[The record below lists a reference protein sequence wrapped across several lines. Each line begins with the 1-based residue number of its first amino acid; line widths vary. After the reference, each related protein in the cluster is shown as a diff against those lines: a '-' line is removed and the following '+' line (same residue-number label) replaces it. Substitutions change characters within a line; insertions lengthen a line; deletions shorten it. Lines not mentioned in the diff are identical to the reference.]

1 MKSNLLYK
9 VFAVILS
16 IPLIALL
23 FGGVADKAGA
33 NTDGSQTASS
43 AATAYYEPTR

>member
-9 VFAVILS
+9 VFAIILS

-23 FGGVADKAGA
+23 FGGAVGNASES
-33 NTDGSQTASS
+33 SQTGSASS
-43 AATAYYEPTR
+43 AATATYEPTR